1 MLLCGILIEE
11 AAYRVFAL
19 CCGRMAARS
28 LRAGASALCGLHCA
42 AGAARGGAVMRPR
55 MSLLLTVLAV
65 TVGAPGAAAATA
77 RGVSCSICC
86 GAYVEAGFAGDG
98 WALWGQSSVATMAAQ
113 GTLCALENGAT
124 EQDWRA
130 SESELVGVVVPGTK
144 VDCPSDRVVAPAGQM
159 VATATWGGRSGWDGQ
174 WDLRHDSVSAPLVR
188 PFKSTA
194 GSAGYGGVTEER
206 VCFEARA
213 VGAASAEGS
222 GCGYAITPQFAVAP
236 DPPTLLVLLLGGV
249 LLTLKRH

>member
-1 MLLCGILIEE
+1 
-11 AAYRVFAL
+11 
-19 CCGRMAARS
+19 
-28 LRAGASALCGLHCA
+28 
-42 AGAARGGAVMRPR
+42 

-86 GAYVEAGFAGDG
+86 GAHVEAGFAGDG
-98 WALWGQSSVATMAAQ
+98 WALWGQSSVATVAAQ

-124 EQDWRA
+124 EYEWRA
-130 SESELVGVVVPGTK
+130 SESELVGMVVPGSK
-144 VDCPSDRVVAPAGQM
+144 VDCPSDRVVA
-159 VATATWGGRSGWDGQ
+159 ATWGGRSGWDGQ
-174 WDLRHDSVSAPLVR
+174 CDLRHDSVSAPLVR

-206 VCFEARA
+206 VCFDARA